1 MESQSGIQDFCDF
14 EKKVSKM
21 RVLIVFLI
29 GVLMTCLAESHS
41 LRSSSKSKTLS
52 KQDDKFK
59 AFRERYVVSSPKC
72 RSFDRSTENDPTC
85 LNTHS
90 NGTLHK
96 HTLKC

>member
-1 MESQSGIQDFCDF
+1 MESQSGVQDFCDF

-41 LRSSSKSKTLS
+41 LRSSSKSKTVS

-59 AFRERYVVSSPKC
+59 AFRERYVFENVLEV
-72 RSFDRSTENDPTC
+72 RSFDRKRSYLLEY
-85 LNTHS
+85 
-90 NGTLHK
+90 
-96 HTLKC
+96 TLKWNFT